1 MKAILLAAGKDERIN
16 SVAIP
21 GLCTGVGRMQ
31 PIISARQMFLAYEE
45 VVLKKNWILR
55 TSQRPKNIIG
65 ISIHKEWSGRTDNW
79 RAALCLG
86 FFPSS

>member
-1 MKAILLAAGKDERIN
+1 MKAILLAAAKDERIN

-45 VVLKKNWILR
+45 VVLKK
-55 TSQRPKNIIG
+55 
-65 ISIHKEWSGRTDNW
+65 
-79 RAALCLG
+79 
-86 FFPSS
+86 